1 MAKTEKAI
9 FTNLCMIYDD
19 YGNILVQDRKKADWR
34 GVSFPGGHVEE
45 GESFTDS
52 VIREVRE
59 ETGITVLNPS
69 LCGVKQFQTRE
80 GERYIV
86 FLFRANQFEGELQS
100 SDEGEAMWIPRAEL
114 FDHNCVE
121 SLDHLVKIF
130 EDEAISELFYHGKEV
145 SLEILYRI
153 CMVLDVGIGDIME
166 FLPGETK
173 EEPHG

>member
-1 MAKTEKAI
+1 MSRAEPVI
-9 FTNLCMIYDD
+9 LTNMCMVTDEN
-19 YGNILVQDRKKADWR
+19 GNVLVQNRKDPGWP
-34 GVSFPGGHVEE
+34 GIVFPGGHVEP
-45 GESFTDS
+45 GESFVDS

-121 SLDHLVKIF
+121 SFGDLVKIF
-130 EDEAISELFYHGKEV
+130 EDEAISELFYNGSDEV
-145 SLEILYRI
+145 S
-153 CMVLDVGIGDIME
+153 
-166 FLPGETK
+166 FL
-173 EEPHG
+173 